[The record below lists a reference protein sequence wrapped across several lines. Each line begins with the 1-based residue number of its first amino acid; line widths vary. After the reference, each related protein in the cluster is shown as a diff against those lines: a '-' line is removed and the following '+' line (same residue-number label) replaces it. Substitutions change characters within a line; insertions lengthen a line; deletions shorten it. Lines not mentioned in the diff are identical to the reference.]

1 MVEIKSEIVT
11 NNLGTKLTPEIE
23 EMLDGKNQL
32 ERNAENFIK
41 ALEESSNE
49 E

>member
-1 MVEIKSEIVT
+1 METKSNIIN

-32 ERNAENFIK
+32 ERNAENFNK
-41 ALEESSNE
+41 ALEETANE